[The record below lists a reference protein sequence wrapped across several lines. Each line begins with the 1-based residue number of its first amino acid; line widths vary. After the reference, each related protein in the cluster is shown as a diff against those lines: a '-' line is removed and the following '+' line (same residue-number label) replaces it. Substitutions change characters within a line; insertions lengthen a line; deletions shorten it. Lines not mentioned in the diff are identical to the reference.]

1 MSGIAPNT
9 PPVSGML
16 HMNMGMSGITQQPTQ
31 QSVAAGNIRLPLLL
45 TALFLSWCMLNL
57 AGGRGVCVSPIKMTG
72 VLVVPF

>member
-31 QSVAAGNIRLPLLL
+31 QSAAAGNIRLPLSL
-45 TALFLSWCMLNL
+45 TTLFVDWYRLGCYN
-57 AGGRGVCVSPIKMTG
+57 VK
-72 VLVVPF
+72 